1 MTSPSP
7 LPGNHRA
14 ETLQPIADSRLQ
26 ADMAIICLVGEE
38 LRGRADSV
46 ARIFTALAAADINP
60 RVITRSASEIN
71 LAFLVPGQA
80 IEKAVRCLHPLLL
93 EGRAQ

>member
-1 MTSPSP
+1 
-7 LPGNHRA
+7 
-14 ETLQPIADSRLQ
+14 
-26 ADMAIICLVGEE
+26 MAIICLVGEE

-71 LAFLVPGQA
+71 LAFLVPDPA
-80 IEKAVRCLHPLLL
+80 IEKCVRCLHPLLL
-93 EGRAQ
+93 EDGAQ